1 MISMPDTSG
10 QTEHSRS
17 VLGTEGLPPV
27 IRCLNSHL
35 ATGAADVIPT
45 VYPMPLNPGEEFVI
59 IGAGKLLLVR
69 WPRHGQSTL
78 QLFQSCL

>member
-1 MISMPDTSG
+1 MISSPNASG

-17 VLGTEGLPPV
+17 VLSTEGLPPV

-45 VYPMPLNPGEEFVI
+45 VCSMPLNPSEESII
-59 IGAGKLLLVR
+59 IGARRFTVGVL
-69 WPRHGQSTL
+69 TL
-78 QLFQSCL
+78 PQANQMVAFA